1 MRRYL
6 LSFSLL
12 LCAQTVCAMDTTA
25 THAFVMDYDTGA
37 VLLEK
42 NADELMSPASMSKL
56 MTAYMIFEK
65 LQAGKVSENDTF
77 LVSEN
82 AWRKGGG
89 KSGSSTMFLSPSSRV
104 AVKDLLKGIIV
115 QSGNDA
121 CITVAENLSG
131 SEENFA
137 AEMTIKAR
145 ELGLEKSTFK
155 NATGWPDPE
164 HKMTARE
171 LAKLARLLIKNFPE
185 YYPLYSEKS
194 FRYNKITQGNRNP
207 LLYSMPG
214 QADGLKTG
222 HTEQSGFGLVGS
234 AKSMDG
240 RRRLLLVVNGLKSM
254 KERGE
259 EAKKLMD
266 WGFREFDNYRLFPN
280 KDIIAQAPVFLGK
293 SETVGL
299 KLAQPV
305 QVTMKR
311 LDKIGSSVVLSYQT
325 PVVAPVAAGDELGS
339 VQILTKDGKVVAT
352 YPVVAAQTIERAGY
366 FAKLKMAF
374 VYLYQKVFGS

>member
-1 MRRYL
+1 MRKFVL
-6 LSFSLL
+6 SLL
-12 LCAQTVCAMDTTA
+12 LLLSVHAAYAMDTKA
-25 THAFVMDYDTGA
+25 THAFVMDFDTGA

-42 NADELMSPASMSKL
+42 NADDLMAPASMSKL
-56 MTAYMIFEK
+56 MTAYMVFDK
-65 LQAGKVSENDTF
+65 LQSGKLAETDTF

-82 AWRKGGG
+82 AWRKGGS
-89 KSGSSTMFLSPSSRV
+89 KSGSSTMFLSPSTRV
-104 AVKDLLKGIIV
+104 AVKDLLKGIII

-145 ELGLEKSTFK
+145 ELGLEKSTFR

-171 LAKLARLLIKNFPE
+171 LAKLAQLLIKNFPE

-240 RRRLLLVVNGLKSM
+240 HRRLLLVVNGLKSM
-254 KERGE
+254 KDRGE

-266 WGFREFDNYRLFPN
+266 WGFREFDNYRLFAD
-280 KDIIAQAPVFLGK
+280 KDVIAQVPVFLGK
-293 SETVGL
+293 ADTVGL

-311 LDKIGSSVVLSYQT
+311 LDKIGASVVLSYQT
-325 PVVAPVAAGDELGS
+325 PVVAPVNMGDELGTL
-339 VQILTKDGKVVAT
+339 QILTKDGKVVDT
-352 YPVVAAQTIERAGY
+352 YPVVAAQSVEKAGY
-366 FAKLKMAF
+366 FAKLKTAC
-374 VYLYQKVFGS
+374 VYLFQKVFGS

>member
-1 MRRYL
+1 MQY
-6 LSFSLL
+6 
-12 LCAQTVCAMDTTA
+12 
-25 THAFVMDYDTGA
+25 
-37 VLLEK
+37 
-42 NADELMSPASMSKL
+42 
-56 MTAYMIFEK
+56 
-65 LQAGKVSENDTF
+65 
-77 LVSEN
+77 
-82 AWRKGGG
+82 
-89 KSGSSTMFLSPSSRV
+89 
-104 AVKDLLKGIIV
+104 
-115 QSGNDA
+115 
-121 CITVAENLSG
+121 
-131 SEENFA
+131 
-137 AEMTIKAR
+137 
-145 ELGLEKSTFK
+145 
-155 NATGWPDPE
+155 
-164 HKMTARE
+164 
-171 LAKLARLLIKNFPE
+171 
-185 YYPLYSEKS
+185 
-194 FRYNKITQGNRNP
+194 
-207 LLYSMPG
+207 
-214 QADGLKTG
+214 
-222 HTEQSGFGLVGS
+222 
-234 AKSMDG
+234 
-240 RRRLLLVVNGLKSM
+240 NGLKSM

-266 WGFREFDNYRLFPN
+266 WGFREFDNYRLFPD

>member
-1 MRRYL
+1 
-6 LSFSLL
+6 
-12 LCAQTVCAMDTTA
+12 
-25 THAFVMDYDTGA
+25 
-37 VLLEK
+37 
-42 NADELMSPASMSKL
+42 DELMSPASMSKL

-171 LAKLARLLIKNFPE
+171 LAKLAQLLIKNFPE

-234 AKSMDG
+234 AKSMDV

-266 WGFREFDNYRLFPN
+266 WGFREFDNYRLFPD